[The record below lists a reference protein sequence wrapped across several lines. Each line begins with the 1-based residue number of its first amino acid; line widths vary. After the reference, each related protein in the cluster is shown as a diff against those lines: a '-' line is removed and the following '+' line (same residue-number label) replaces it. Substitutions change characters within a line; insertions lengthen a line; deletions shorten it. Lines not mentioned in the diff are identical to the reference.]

1 MKFKPAPNS
10 LFAILL
16 RSPWWA
22 SFAVVGA
29 IVALSFALLRTD
41 FAIVGALTSLP
52 FVVIGCMAAWR
63 QWRQPSPVKVA
74 EALAG
79 LAALPSRAA
88 SERLQRTWERGGYR
102 VQPLGGSAADWRIER
117 NGRSTLVS
125 ARRWKAATHG
135 VEPLRELHAAMQ
147 REGVDSGLYLAGQ
160 GTLSDSARIFARDHG
175 ITVLDGDAIG
185 ALLIASR

>member
-1 MKFKPAPNS
+1 
-10 LFAILL
+10 
-16 RSPWWA
+16 
-22 SFAVVGA
+22 
-29 IVALSFALLRTD
+29 
-41 FAIVGALTSLP
+41 
-52 FVVIGCMAAWR
+52 
-63 QWRQPSPVKVA
+63 
-74 EALAG
+74 
-79 LAALPSRAA
+79 
-88 SERLQRTWERGGYR
+88 
-102 VQPLGGSAADWRIER
+102 SAADWRIER